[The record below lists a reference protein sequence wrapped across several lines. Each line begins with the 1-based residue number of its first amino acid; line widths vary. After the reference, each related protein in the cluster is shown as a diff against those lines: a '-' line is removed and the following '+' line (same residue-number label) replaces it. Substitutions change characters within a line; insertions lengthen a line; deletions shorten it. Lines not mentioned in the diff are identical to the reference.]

1 MGDSVDRVKKG
12 QARSA
17 SLACRKQKYADQE
30 FLASLGYIERPC
42 LKTDIH
48 FFKIWKTNK
57 QNAVVWDQMS
67 LKSIPKKQTMFPGLC
82 LKFFGSRIQ
91 SPSH

>member
-1 MGDSVDRVKKG
+1 MTESKKG

-42 LKTDIH
+42 LITDYIY
-48 FFKIWKTNK
+48 INLENK
-57 QNAVVWDQMS
+57 QTKRCGVGSDVSKVNTQEANYASWAVSQV
-67 LKSIPKKQTMFPGLC
+67 L
-82 LKFFGSRIQ
+82 RIQ
-91 SPSH
+91 DPVS